1 MTPMQQ
7 TVKIRRDLRFSV
19 HHGRGEPVYV
29 IEDPARHRFFRVGR
43 REYVFITHLNGKHT
57 LTQALDGSLAVLG
70 EDGLSAQQAERII
83 HWLTASQ
90 LISLSGSA
98 PMEQTLAQERR
109 LAQRRHLQR
118 LNLITLRLPLLNPSR
133 LIDRLFPWL
142 RWMTGRPFFLFWSAA
157 MALAAWELGAGWQQ
171 FIHQSRGLL
180 APENLF
186 RLWFCWFV
194 LKVLHELSHALVCRR
209 YGGQVY
215 EAGIL
220 FIVFIPLTYVDATA
234 SWKFPSRWQRAH
246 VAVAGMAT
254 DLLAAALAVLCWA
267 WFPAGAIGVMA
278 RNVIIVAGVGS
289 ILFNANPLMRF
300 DGYYLL
306 CDITDIAN
314 LYAKGLGVV
323 YGWLRFLFLGIRPAP
338 LAETGWR
345 RWFIRIYGLAAWF
358 WRILV
363 LVGLSIAA
371 SRLFHGMGLLIALV
385 AVVLWIALPVADFVR
400 RLPAVLR
407 INPHA
412 GRHLVFILALVA
424 AAGFFGI
431 FRLSWSE
438 GVAAPAVVE
447 YRDQEVVRSAT
458 PGFVRRVYVKP
469 GDAVRKGQLLVA
481 LRNHELRTALADTR
495 LQIKILETEAR
506 LYFNAD
512 NISAFQVA
520 RERIHVLG
528 QRAAELDRDLSAL
541 TLTAPR
547 GGIVVARNLENLPGA
562 YVRRGQDILWIVS
575 ENHKAIRVSV
585 DQEDVDVFRRW
596 TGRQVTV
603 DMRLWGL
610 GVFPGRLVRV
620 DPQASRDI
628 PHEVFSAAWGGPLDV
643 RPGKTAAGPAT
654 YEFFQPRFSAEV
666 QAAGPVLN
674 ALRAGQLAR
683 VRVRGNPRRI
693 ADILWKYLAAK
704 WSDSGTR

>member
-1 MTPMQQ
+1 MQQ

-19 HHGRGEPVYV
+19 RPGRGEPVYV
-29 IEDPARHRFFRVGR
+29 IEDPARHRFFRIGR
-43 REYVFITHLNGKHT
+43 REYIFITHLDGTHT
-57 LTQALDGSLAVLG
+57 LTQALDGSLAVIG
-70 EDGLSAQQAERII
+70 KDGLSAQQAERIVN
-83 HWLTASQ
+83 WLAANQ
-90 LISLSGSA
+90 LLSLSGSA
-98 PMEQTLAQERR
+98 PMEVTLAQERR

-142 RWMTGRPFFLFWSAA
+142 RWITGGPFFLFWCAA
-157 MALAAWELGAGWQQ
+157 TALAVWELGSGWQQ
-171 FIHQSRGLL
+171 FVHQSRGLL
-180 APENLF
+180 APGNLF
-186 RLWFCWFV
+186 WLWVCWFV

-246 VAVAGMAT
+246 VAAAGMSM

-278 RNVIIVAGVGS
+278 RNVVIVAGVGS

-306 CDITDIAN
+306 CDLTDIAN
-314 LYAKGLGVV
+314 LYAKGLGFV

-338 LAETGWR
+338 PAELGWR
-345 RWFIRIYGLAAWF
+345 RWFIGVYGVAAYF

-363 LVGLSIAA
+363 LVGLTIAA
-371 SRLFHGMGLLIALV
+371 SRLFHGLGLLVALA
-385 AVVLWIALPVADFVR
+385 AVVLWITLPVTDFVR
-400 RLPAVLR
+400 RLPALVR
-407 INPHA
+407 VNPHA
-412 GRHLVFILALVA
+412 GRRLVFIMALVA

-438 GVAAPAVVE
+438 RVAAPAVVE
-447 YRDQEVVRSAT
+447 YRDQAVVRSAT
-458 PGFVRRVYVKP
+458 PGFVHRVYVKA
-469 GDAVRKGQLLVA
+469 GDAVRTGQPLVA
-481 LRNHELRTALADTR
+481 LRNDELRTELADTR
-495 LQIKILETEAR
+495 LQIRILETEAR

-512 NISAFQVA
+512 SISAFQVA
-520 RERIHVLG
+520 RERIRVLE
-528 QRAAELDRDLSAL
+528 QRAAELDGELSSL

-547 GGIVVARNLENLPGA
+547 GGIVVARNLQNLPGA

-603 DMRLWGL
+603 DMRRWGL

-620 DPQASRDI
+620 DPQASRGI
-628 PHEVFSAAWGGPLDV
+628 PHPAFSAAWGGPLDV
-643 RPGKTAAGPAT
+643 RPGETVAGPNADGPAP

-666 QAAGPVLN
+666 EAAGSVLKT
-674 ALRAGQLAR
+674 LRVGRLAR
-683 VRVRGNPRRI
+683 VRIRGNPRRI
-693 ADILWKYLAAK
+693 ADIIREYLAAK
-704 WSDSGTR
+704 TGSG

>member
-1 MTPMQQ
+1 MQQ

-19 HHGRGEPVYV
+19 RRGRPEPVYV
-29 IEDPARHRFFRVGR
+29 IEDPARHRFFRIGR
-43 REYVFITHLNGKHT
+43 REYIFITHLDGTHT
-57 LTQALDGSLAVLG
+57 LPQALDGSLAVIG
-70 EDGLSAQQAERII
+70 KDGLSAQQAERIVN
-83 HWLTASQ
+83 WLAANQ
-90 LISLSGSA
+90 LLSLSGSA
-98 PMEQTLAQERR
+98 PMELTLAQERR

-142 RWMTGRPFFLFWSAA
+142 RWITGGPFFLFWCAA
-157 MALAAWELGAGWQQ
+157 TALAVWELGSGWQQ
-171 FIHQSRGLL
+171 FVHQSRGLL
-180 APENLF
+180 APGNLF
-186 RLWFCWFV
+186 WLWVCWFV

-246 VAVAGMAT
+246 VAAAGMSM

-278 RNVIIVAGVGS
+278 RNIVIVAGVGS

-306 CDITDIAN
+306 CDLTDIAN
-314 LYAKGLGVV
+314 LYTKGLGFV

-338 LAETGWR
+338 PAEFGWR
-345 RWFIRIYGLAAWF
+345 RWFIGVYGVAAYF

-363 LVGLSIAA
+363 LVGLTIAA
-371 SRLFHGMGLLIALV
+371 SRLFHGLGLLIALA
-385 AVVLWIALPVADFVR
+385 AVVLWITLPVTDFVR
-400 RLPAVLR
+400 RLPALVR

-412 GRHLVFILALVA
+412 GRRLVFIVALVA

-431 FRLSWSE
+431 FRLSWPE
-438 GVAAPAVVE
+438 RVAAPAVVE
-447 YRDQEVVRSAT
+447 YRDQAVVRSTT
-458 PGFVRRVYVKP
+458 PGFVHRVYVKS
-469 GDAVRKGQLLVA
+469 GDAVRTGQPLVA
-481 LRNHELRTALADTR
+481 LRNDELRTELADTR

-512 NISAFQVA
+512 SISAFQVA
-520 RERIHVLG
+520 RERIRVLE
-528 QRAAELDRDLSAL
+528 QRAAELADELSAL

-547 GGIVVARNLENLPGA
+547 GGIVVARNLQNLPGA

-603 DMRLWGL
+603 DMRRWGL

-628 PHEVFSAAWGGPLDV
+628 PHPAFSAAWGGPLDV
-643 RPGKTAAGPAT
+643 RPGKTVAGPNADGLAT

-666 QAAGPVLN
+666 EAAGSVLKN
-674 ALRAGQLAR
+674 LRVGRLAQ
-683 VRVRGNPRRI
+683 VRIRGNPRRI
-693 ADILWKYLAAK
+693 ADIIREYLAAK
-704 WSDSGTR
+704 TGSG